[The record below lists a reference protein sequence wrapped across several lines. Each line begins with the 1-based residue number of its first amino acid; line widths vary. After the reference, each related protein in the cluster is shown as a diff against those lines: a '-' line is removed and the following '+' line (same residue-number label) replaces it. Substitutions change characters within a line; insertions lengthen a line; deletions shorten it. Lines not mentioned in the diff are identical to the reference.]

1 MIARLED
8 NFYNLYSD
16 DQTLVG
22 QIKTDAN
29 FIETEIIINDKVYK
43 VKRNKSVSVVLENDK
58 VKFNLSHKS
67 SFGAI
72 EISGSGH
79 KIKGVSSYKGGTK
92 LVDNQNKT
100 LVKINNEDII
110 FDKQN
115 YVIDVLDKKVDEL
128 EILLVLYAHL
138 QGSASKNKLAFFVGV
153 FIAVAITIIL
163 SRII

>member
-43 VKRNKSVSVVLENDK
+43 VKRNKLASVVLENDK
-58 VKFNLSHKS
+58 VKVNLNQKS
-67 SFGAI
+67 NFGAI

-79 KIKGVSSYKGGTK
+79 KIKGISSYKGGTK
-92 LVDNQNKT
+92 LIDNQNKT

-110 FDKQN
+110 FDKKN

-138 QGSASKNKLAFFVGV
+138 QGSALKNKLAFFVGV
-153 FIAVAITIIL
+153 FIAVAVSTIL
-163 SRII
+163 SRIM